1 MTKLFPQVTNDL
13 VAVGPAVLAAGD
25 VNPEVFAVGG
35 LENELVEIGV
45 VLQIV
50 EPLAGGFQV
59 GMAFVDVP
67 GGIAGEG
74 QAEVSGLAKGVLGG
88 VGSTDTDVE
97 LVATVAAGDD
107 DRATDE
113 GAEGLKN
120 FLAELL
126 QRGDV
131 LWGDSVVD
139 VVLLCGSRLFKLS
152 EREMFG

>member
-1 MTKLFPQVTNDL
+1 M
-13 VAVGPAVLAAGD
+13 AVGTAVLAAGD

-35 LENELVEIGV
+35 LENELVEVGV
-45 VLQIV
+45 VLKEV
-50 EPLAGGFQV
+50 EPLAGGFKV
-59 GMAFVDVP
+59 GMAFVVVP
-67 GGIAGEG
+67 GGIAGDG
-74 QAEVSGLAKGVLGG
+74 QADVGSFAKGMLGS

-97 LVATVAAGDD
+97 LIAAVTAGDD

-120 FLAELL
+120 LLAELL

-139 VVLLCGSRLFKLS
+139 VVLLCGSRLFKL
-152 EREMFG
+152 